1 VGKGQ
6 QHHNA
11 DPHRACDCKSD
22 ASIDEDDASDP
33 EDRQDESVEDAF
45 RARMEQGMAPVAQ
58 LFGTTAGELMHDV
71 QASGGSLAD
80 YAASKGISKD
90 ALIDAIKSGLQA
102 NTPNGMPMSDSQFTT
117 LANRIA
123 DHKPGDRPQGPP
135 PSDGCTGVGSPS
147 SSGASE
153 IKTDLEKLTNDL
165 KESLSASDTSSEDS
179 DSNGVSAL
187 LELLTRFD
195 QRL

>member
-1 VGKGQ
+1 MNVSAIGGVERALPFGGVG
-6 QHHNA
+6 
-11 DPHRACDCKSD
+11 
-22 ASIDEDDASDP
+22 ASD
-33 EDRQDESVEDAF
+33 F

-58 LFGTTAGELMHDV
+58 LFGTAASELMRDV
-71 QASGGSLAD
+71 QATGGSLAD

-102 NTPNGMPMSDSQFTT
+102 NAPNGMKMSDSQLTT

-135 PSDGCTGVGSPS
+135 PRDGG
-147 SSGASE
+147 
-153 IKTDLEKLTNDL
+153 
-165 KESLSASDTSSEDS
+165 
-179 DSNGVSAL
+179 DSNGVNAL